1 MAKSFLV
8 PHPAETGAGKLQGSA
23 SAAPHFAMPGD
34 RKIFSGWLQ
43 IFFRSAR
50 VGGDRAL

>member
-8 PHPAETGAGKLQGSA
+8 PHPAETGPGKLQGSA

-34 RKIFSGWLQ
+34 RKIFSGCLQ
-43 IFFRSAR
+43 IFFRFAPVR
-50 VGGDRAL
+50 AVRAL